1 MRADQ
6 AINAAKRK
14 SFFGG
19 RASKKMGH
27 PCIQTKYTR
36 IPLEKTRGEKNR
48 RGKWARLE
56 IDVNTAGFRPFLPS
70 AHNYELGKKIT
81 ANVYKL
87 PICIALSFN
96 NVSYPFSGI
105 VFFFLLDFFSS
116 EKTRFGELS
125 NIDQT
130 LTLIKC

>member
-6 AINAAKRK
+6 AIKAAKRK

-48 RGKWARLE
+48 RGKWPRLE
-56 IDVNTAGFRPFLPS
+56 IDVNTAGYIAFLPW
-70 AHNYELGKKIT
+70 AQDYGLWKK
-81 ANVYKL
+81 
-87 PICIALSFN
+87 S
-96 NVSYPFSGI
+96 
-105 VFFFLLDFFSS
+105 
-116 EKTRFGELS
+116 
-125 NIDQT
+125 
-130 LTLIKC
+130 